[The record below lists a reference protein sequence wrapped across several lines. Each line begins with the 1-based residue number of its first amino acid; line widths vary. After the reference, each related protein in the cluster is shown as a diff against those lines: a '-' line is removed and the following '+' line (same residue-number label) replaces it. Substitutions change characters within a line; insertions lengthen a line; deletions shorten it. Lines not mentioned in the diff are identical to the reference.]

1 MAAEMVLSCG
11 MCSFRCL
18 LRLQLIQHSFQT
30 HSAEPT
36 FHLVCRIKGCLHG
49 FKFGST
55 YSSFKSHARRKH
67 CNWQEYIEEVVDSST
82 HVTAEDTLLST
93 VTETVGGLGTCD
105 AVQDAETNFD
115 CPSDDDDDDVSVEIS
130 LDQGSLTITNEEER
144 EQETSTD
151 YSSRAQR
158 TAGLF
163 LLTFK
168 EKYCLTRAAIDFAVG
183 SIQQIVHNSCAS
195 AIKSAKIDP
204 SSVGTIGDPFS
215 FLQTNYQQT
224 KFYREE
230 FGLVVCNAR

>member
-55 YSSFKSHARRKH
+55 YSSFKSHASRKH

-105 AVQDAETNFD
+105 AAQDAETNFD
-115 CPSDDDDDDVSVEIS
+115 CPSDDDDDVSVEIS

-168 EKYCLTRAAIDFAVG
+168 ENIA
-183 SIQQIVHNSCAS
+183 
-195 AIKSAKIDP
+195 
-204 SSVGTIGDPFS
+204 
-215 FLQTNYQQT
+215 
-224 KFYREE
+224 
-230 FGLVVCNAR
+230 